1 MPPRCPAGGR
11 EHEPGHAAQPMHVAL
26 GPSGQPFGQAEGE
39 QWRGAEAVGGQ
50 LGGVPTAEREAE
62 EGGEIVSQ
70 KCCRGRGSMRTSRRS
85 GKCFNGKPEDRSW
98 RNILGYE
105 FYRLI

>member
-1 MPPRCPAGGR
+1 VSWAPEEEGVPPRCPAGGR
-11 EHEPGHAAQPMHVAL
+11 EHEPGHAAQPMHVAQ
-26 GPSGQPFGQAEGE
+26 GPSGQPFGQREGE

-70 KCCRGRGSMRTSRRS
+70 KCCKGHGSMRTSRHVLQVLS
-85 GKCFNGKPEDRSW
+85 PGQA
-98 RNILGYE
+98 
-105 FYRLI
+105 